1 MYHIQ
6 SLASLQSMYLH
17 CKVHRNPKER
27 RRRERIRQHEVG
39 EYFYF
44 QNLVSLAYKFRLFP
58 ATDHRGKGGD
68 GKPVVG
74 PFSAVSHGALSF
86 AWLFLLHGHF
96 KPIPWLWTA
105 ITFLTAGLLQAREF
119 QKHRKHS
126 HVVYCQESMCV
137 CDSMPQIVCK
147 IIPCNIPKAIILSN
161 FCISLY
167 ISALRPNNCGEIRAN
182 PDPSS
187 RSRDLL

>member
-1 MYHIQ
+1 MQCH
-6 SLASLQSMYLH
+6 MEPYL
-17 CKVHRNPKER
+17 
-27 RRRERIRQHEVG
+27 
-39 EYFYF
+39 
-44 QNLVSLAYKFRLFP
+44 
-58 ATDHRGKGGD
+58 
-68 GKPVVG
+68 
-74 PFSAVSHGALSF
+74 F

-96 KPIPWLWTA
+96 KPIPWLRA
-105 ITFLTAGLLQAREF
+105 DITFLAAGLLQANEF

-137 CDSMPQIVCK
+137 CDSMPQIVRK

-167 ISALRPNNCGEIRAN
+167 ISALRPNNYGEIRAN

-187 RSRDLL
+187 TSRDLLQTKQNVHINVLKHPSKKHNYVTIVTIVS